1 MFERMADV
9 TEAVREQAAVLALT
23 KASPTEWHKTAVAI
37 ADVGSALAIIEGR
50 TSFAHPVHQDLIRAL
65 ADRVDPGDLDRATEL
80 IERLL
85 GEGVALTT
93 VLDADYPANLQEI
106 YNRPPFLWV
115 RGSLAASD
123 HRAIAIVGTR
133 KASDAGRLEATRL
146 AQALAREG
154 VTVLSGLALGID
166 EAAHSGALDAGG
178 RTVAVLGHGIMTPLY
193 PAANRGLADRIVDHG
208 ALISQFWPDAP
219 PTRKSFPIRNVVTSG
234 MSVGTVV
241 VEASAT
247 SGAKMQARLALEH
260 GKRVFLPESLVLQ
273 QDWAKRYAERPG
285 ATVVRRVEDILDV
298 LVRLAQPADQ
308 LALSF

>member
-1 MFERMADV
+1 V
-9 TEAVREQAAVLALT
+9 TEALHEQAAVLALT
-23 KASPTEWHKTAVAI
+23 KATPTEWHKTAVAI
-37 ADVGSALAIIEGR
+37 ADVGSALAIIER
-50 TSFAHPVHQDLIRAL
+50 RANYAHPVHHELIQTI
-65 ADRVDPGDLDRATEL
+65 ADRVEPGDLDRAAEL
-80 IERLL
+80 IARLAREDVSL
-85 GEGVALTT
+85 IT
-93 VLDADYPANLQEI
+93 VLHEDYPANLHEI

-115 RGSLAASD
+115 RGSLAAYD

-133 KASDAGRLEATRL
+133 QASEAGRQEAARL

-166 EAAHSGALDAGG
+166 EAAHSSALEAGG
-178 RTVAVLGHGIMTPLY
+178 RTVAVLGHGILTPLY
-193 PAANRGLADRIVDHG
+193 PAANRGLSERIVESG

-219 PTRKSFPIRNVVTSG
+219 PTRKSFPMRNVVTSG

-273 QDWAKRYAERPG
+273 QEWARRYAERPG